1 MMNYFFYYLLLL
13 GPLLAD
19 LHVQGVPSEP
29 HSLAQLVPRFVNKIA
44 ANKTAERSKSKIVGG
59 ENVKWGGA
67 PYQVAIFEK
76 DHHAFCGGALIG
88 PRAVITAA
96 SCVYG

>member
-13 GPLLAD
+13 GPLLSD
-19 LHVQGVPSEP
+19 CHVQG
-29 HSLAQLVPRFVNKIA
+29 AQLRPKFVNKIA
-44 ANKTAERSKSKIVGG
+44 ANKSSDRSESKIVGG